1 MIQRSITEDY
11 TSVYESLEEF
21 EESNLYIK
29 RMKEMAFSV
38 DFVGDVMLPAHAYK
52 GKKSCGEWQFK
63 ACLNHDRHVDGCSY
77 CRKTEFH
84 CNSIDCNTCFEH
96 TIRRQARSISDR
108 LTSFA
113 NLKKNRK
120 IYMEEN
126 RVRVLLH
133 NTLSPPVEEHYK
145 FKTKE
150 GRKELTKTLRKIE
163 KRFDID
169 GGVTLAHPYR
179 FTPDLK
185 SAYWSP
191 HYHQIVTGWIDGDI
205 VKSVYEEFGWIVKQV
220 SNFDSNQQCHNVVKY
235 LLSHV
240 ASYLKDPLS
249 RSSKQSYSY
258 FGECQNRKF
267 KVESVLKY
275 SEDGYDQLNQIFQ
288 KKITKTIK
296 GKDYGLR
303 FVSSDYYQITDSI
316 KNSMGSF
323 EQYENKTADD
333 LTKIYGKYITPKQ
346 QDLSIIDNPAITQ
359 SEPFEFIQMRLDYA
373 DSSGCIVQSEY
384 LNIILNQNLKNL
396 CPECTLNMRTIVP
409 NSSFRYHKE
418 DFEIIWNALD
428 PDGKT
433 MKVDSLHGFED
444 LSITNTMKGM
454 PYVKTDGSWEVDT
467 GVYELPEKFNYLPS
481 QMRKTLERTA
491 AYQEIKYLSRVDND
505 DSDKYINDLWAI
517 VDETYAP
524 LLNQQIGDF
533 S

>member
-1 MIQRSITEDY
+1 
-11 TSVYESLEEF
+11 
-21 EESNLYIK
+21 
-29 RMKEMAFSV
+29 MKEMAFSV

-96 TIRRQARSISDR
+96 TIRRQARAISDR

-126 RVRVLLH
+126 RVRILLH
-133 NTLSPPVEEHYK
+133 NTISPPDFEHYK
-145 FKTKE
+145 FKTKD
-150 GRKELTKTLRKIE
+150 GRKELKKTLRKIE
-163 KRFDID
+163 KLLGVD
-169 GGVTLAHPYR
+169 GGVTIAHPYR
-179 FTPDLK
+179 FTDDLK
-185 SAYWSP
+185 SAYFSP

-205 VKSVYEEFGWIVKQV
+205 VKRIHEEYGWVVKQI
-220 SNFDSNQQCHNVVKY
+220 SNFDSDKQCYNVVKY
-235 LLSHV
+235 LLSHE
-240 ASYLKDPLS
+240 ASYQKDPLS
-249 RSSKQSYSY
+249 RSSEQSYSW

-275 SEDGYDQLNQIFQ
+275 SEDGYDQLNKIFQ

-303 FVSSDYYQITDSI
+303 FIISDYYQIVESI
-316 KNSMGSF
+316 KNSIGSF
-323 EQYENKTADD
+323 EQYENKTADE

-346 QDLSIIDNPAITQ
+346 QDLSVIDNPAITQ

-373 DSSGCIVQSEY
+373 DSRGDIVQSEY
-384 LNIILNQNLKNL
+384 LNIILNRNLKNL

-409 NSSFRYHKE
+409 DSSFRFHKE

-428 PDGKT
+428 KDGKT

-467 GVYELPEKFNYLPS
+467 GVYDLPEKLDYLPS
-481 QMRKTLERTA
+481 QMRRTIEKTVA
-491 AYQEIKYLSRVDND
+491 VQQIKYHYKMDNGHSISKEDLS
-505 DSDKYINDLWAI
+505 DSVNAC
-517 VDETYAP
+517 YATVNP
-524 LLNQQIGDF
+524 NQKIGDF